1 MIDIKMTNSGAL
13 LARGRYALTPS
24 FLNTAKLSS
33 EKSYNNKKYAL
44 DYLKKLLKRVIL
56 FLKLLFN
63 INTQTKICKYQKQK
77 LNLTVYIQ
85 F

>member
-1 MIDIKMTNSGAL
+1 MTNSVAL

-44 DYLKKLLKRVIL
+44 I
-56 FLKLLFN
+56 
-63 INTQTKICKYQKQK
+63 
-77 LNLTVYIQ
+77 
-85 F
+85 